1 MILDLF
7 YAEMRQLGESI
18 QKDGFRQLRSFI
30 LVDEAHQFLKK
41 DFNSLRSII
50 SEGRGF
56 GVGVILSTQ
65 NISDFRTASQDYTQF
80 VLSWVIHHV
89 NSITK
94 AEISSIFGATDQN
107 AERYMSFISGAKV
120 FESICKNGKN
130 VNSMRDLPF
139 F

>member
-1 MILDLF
+1 MCKDLSVR
-7 YAEMRQLGESI
+7 RQLELLHVPRSSYYY
-18 QKDGFRQLRSFI
+18 QPQHSPEQQRKNQNVKDGFRQLRSFI

-80 VLSWVIHHV
+80 ILSWVIHHV

-94 AEISSIFGATDQN
+94 AEILQLYC
-107 AERYMSFISGAKV
+107 R
-120 FESICKNGKN
+120 
-130 VNSMRDLPF
+130 
-139 F
+139 